1 MALEKLKYYMQ
12 RIYRLSLS
20 DQKQELLVWEDLK
33 KLHQNAEW
41 KSGIYEKDKTIEAC
55 FEISN
60 ERLGSFYYVLDD
72 GYLHFMV
79 KVLED
84 FPAELTTDI
93 FVLAAHFNN
102 LLNIGTVVINV
113 KGGYVEYCQKREL
126 LIPLLYTGDIYQ
138 QMVRHYNVTKD
149 IYSAFNRL
157 VEEQEAPAIIIADL
171 LKNNSSINDDA
182 D

>member
-1 MALEKLKYYMQ
+1 ML
-12 RIYRLSLS
+12 
-20 DQKQELLVWEDLK
+20 
-33 KLHQNAEW
+33 
-41 KSGIYEKDKTIEAC
+41 
-55 FEISN
+55 
-60 ERLGSFYYVLDD
+60 
-72 GYLHFMV
+72 
-79 KVLED
+79 
-84 FPAELTTDI
+84 TDI

>member
-113 KGGYVEYCQKREL
+113 KCIFRRSRTPVPFFNGHFSQK
-126 LIPLLYTGDIYQ
+126 
-138 QMVRHYNVTKD
+138 K
-149 IYSAFNRL
+149 
-157 VEEQEAPAIIIADL
+157 
-171 LKNNSSINDDA
+171 SS
-182 D
+182 